1 MTGKE
6 EKTMK
11 ETAKE
16 RLLKDTY
23 RRYMKMA
30 FDFGIA
36 IGQAKDEEQRAA
48 LKRIFAPQFRPS
60 LTLALKKAGVLPLFP
75 RERRARP

>member
-1 MTGKE
+1 
-6 EKTMK
+6 MK

-16 RLLKDTY
+16 KLLKETY
-23 RRYMKMA
+23 GRYMSMA

-36 IGQAKDEEQRAA
+36 IGQAKSEEQRAA
-48 LKRIFAPQFRPS
+48 LKRIFGPQLRPT
-60 LTLALKKAGVLPLFP
+60 LTLALKRAGVLPLYP